1 MSGKMVLSTSLL
13 IAYENMASNPRTYQK
28 KYKKLM
34 KKLVLPYLTNK
45 RQIVEAKAEGLI
57 DTVYDRLLPQLQ
69 SLPNRDDDLTTL
81 AVTTSLKVILTEDE
95 NAFLP
100 YVYYKSQ
107 FLNNELTVSLMPTEN
122 RSDLIKYLEI
132 LTSNAT
138 KIIICDNYFA
148 SNWENTCR
156 LFLSV
161 LPRHKLEIEFVETP
175 DSIQVTKNSAKMTQ
189 GYVEA
194 IYSDWTIKE
203 STSYQGSHDRYLL
216 IDSPEG
222 KVEVMLSSGF
232 GHIWSQNPKEIT
244 CVFRQI

>member
-1 MSGKMVLSTSLL
+1 MSGKMVLSNSLL

-57 DTVYDRLLPQLQ
+57 DTAYDRLLPQLQ
-69 SLPNRDDDLTTL
+69 NLPNRDYDLATL
-81 AVTTSLKVILTEDE
+81 AVTTSLKVILTEDK
-95 NAFLP
+95 NASLP

-107 FLNNELTVSLMPTEN
+107 FLNNELTVLLTPTEN
-122 RSDLIKYLEI
+122 RRDLIKYLEI

-148 SNWENTCR
+148 SNWENTCS

-161 LPRHKLEIEFVETP
+161 LP
-175 DSIQVTKNSAKMTQ
+175 DSIQTIKNSVKMTQ
-189 GYVEA
+189 SYVET
-194 IYSDWTIKE
+194 IYSGWTVKA
-203 STSYQGSHDRYLL
+203 SASYQGSHDRYLL

-232 GHIWSQNPKEIT
+232 GHIWNLNPKEIT